1 MNSLD
6 IAPLLR
12 GHTFNGTSSSIVHQI
27 EHLDQPDLTCTLD
40 QLASQLTPTT
50 RSVHIKEVGFF
61 LIGADYD
68 DAVKGTSHAPHA
80 SGREAI
86 VHNRV
91 AVVTGGAQGFGEGI
105 VRGLCDHGALV
116 FIADLN
122 IEGAET
128 LAHELNQKA
137 GRTTAFPMAM

>member
-1 MNSLD
+1 MNSFD

-12 GHTFNGTSSSIVHQI
+12 GHTFNGTSSAIVHHV
-27 EHLDQPDLTCTLD
+27 EHLDQPELTCTYE

-68 DAVKGTSHAPHA
+68 DAVNGTSHAPHA
-80 SGREAI
+80 SGRAAT

-105 VRGLCDHGALV
+105 VRGLCDQGALGQR
-116 FIADLN
+116 LGKN
-122 IEGAET
+122 SLLHLWHCIEQR
-128 LAHELNQKA
+128 H
-137 GRTTAFPMAM
+137 RRSW